1 MDPSPLSGGDLAD
14 WQSNYGTGGYAAG
27 DSGDIDLSLSAAVD
41 TGGIPVSLPEYG
53 LFIA

>member
-27 DSGDIDLSLSAAVD
+27 DNASDLSLSAAVD